1 MLQDRAGLQSFWI
14 LCRLPYLLGFQ
25 SFAQLLPGI
34 GPAWHNTTLLD
45 TTFATYKCMTGS
57 GQFVS
62 RDNHACDVSVNIFST
77 VSQYKRS
84 GQPLQVVIHDLQIV
98 PASSDGSQ
106 AAVVASATAVAPQR
120 PAALRKGDKHSC
132 VLQVQA
138 DAVGQD
144 LPLGHLQ
151 IVWARAGYGCCLC
164 RVQNAVMRLMLVD
177 TFCLC

>member
-1 MLQDRAGLQSFWI
+1 
-14 LCRLPYLLGFQ
+14 
-25 SFAQLLPGI
+25 
-34 GPAWHNTTLLD
+34 
-45 TTFATYKCMTGS
+45 MTGS